1 MRSRQWSRS
10 GATRDTLLRAA
21 RDVFLA
27 KGYADATVADIVAA
41 SGISVGSLYHHFG
54 GKPGLFLALWEQFTR
69 GQEERTARAAKAADG
84 ASQRFLAGARA
95 YLEGTWEQR
104 EVARLFLES
113 DGPAE
118 FTTLR
123 RQRGWGWIGGNKRV
137 LGLADTRES
146 HVLVVLLTTMMGEAG
161 REVAACETDDDAAA
175 TIGEVIRL
183 VRRLLP
189 TPHGVAEPSS

>member
-21 RDVFLA
+21 RDVFLT

-84 ASQRFLAGARA
+84 ASERFLAGARA

-175 TIGEVIRL
+175 TIDEVIRL

-189 TPHGVAEPSS
+189 TPHGVAEPSP